1 MVLGRWVGEEGGE
14 GVWYCGE
21 GYGMGGEGSPIFEV
35 FESFGKFGVVFEGGG
50 ETCRPPGSGVVRGGL
65 KWG

>member
-1 MVLGRWVGEEGGE
+1 MKEYGIVVKDMVW
-14 GVWYCGE
+14 
-21 GYGMGGEGSPIFEV
+21 GGEGSPIFEV